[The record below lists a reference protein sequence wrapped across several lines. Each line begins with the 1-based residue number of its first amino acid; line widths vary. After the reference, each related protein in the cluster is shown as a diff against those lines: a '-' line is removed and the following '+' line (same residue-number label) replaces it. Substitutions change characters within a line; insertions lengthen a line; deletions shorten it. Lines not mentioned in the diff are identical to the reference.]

1 MSVTTPAYFV
11 QIDFSTPLRLSSRG
25 DQVWDGYTWT
35 GGRLGKVQAG
45 STGGQLE
52 LLNSDLLSGALVL
65 TEGVADRAVR
75 VWSFDGDNP
84 VAAVMIFAGVGDKAE
99 IGADRVR
106 ITLVTENRR
115 TLYSPRR
122 FVNSVTGFNNLLP
135 AGTKVSWGGQ
145 TLILDRK

>member
-25 DQVWDGYTWT
+25 DQVWNGYTWT

-45 STGGQLE
+45 NTGGQIE
-52 LLNSDLLSGALVL
+52 LMNSDLLSGALVL
-65 TEGVADRAVR
+65 TEGIADRAIR

-84 VAAVMIFAGVGDKAE
+84 VAAVMIFAGVGDKAD

-106 ITLVTENRR
+106 INLVTENRR

>member
-1 MSVTTPAYFV
+1 MSITTPAYFV
-11 QIDFSTPLRLSSRG
+11 EIAFSTVLRLSSRG
-25 DQVWDGYTWT
+25 DQLWNGYTWT

-45 STGGQLE
+45 NTGGQIE
-52 LLNSDLLSGALVL
+52 LMNSDLLSGALVL
-65 TEGVADRAVR
+65 TEGIADRAIR
-75 VWSFDGDNP
+75 VWTFEGDNP
-84 VAAVMIFAGVGDKAE
+84 GSAVMIFAGVGDKAE
-99 IGADRVR
+99 IRADRVR

-122 FVNSVTGFNNLLP
+122 FVGAVSGFNHLLP

>member
-45 STGGQLE
+45 SIGGQLE

-65 TEGVADRAVR
+65 TEGVADRAIR

-115 TLYSPRR
+115 TLHSPRR
-122 FVNSVTGFNNLLP
+122 FVNSVTGFNHLLP

>member
-11 QIDFSTPLRLSSRG
+11 QVDFTTTLRLSSRG
-25 DQVWDGYTWT
+25 DQVWNGYTWT

-65 TEGVADRAVR
+65 NEGIADRAIR

-84 VAAVMIFAGVGDKAE
+84 LSAVMIFAGVGDKAE

-122 FVNSVTGFNNLLP
+122 FVNSVTGFNHLLP

>member
-11 QIDFSTPLRLSSRG
+11 EIAFTTTLRLSSRG
-25 DQVWDGYTWT
+25 DQSWNGYTWT
-35 GGRLGKVQAG
+35 GGRLGRVQAG
-45 STGGQLE
+45 STGGQVE

-65 TEGVADRAVR
+65 NEGIADRAIR
-75 VWSFDGDNP
+75 VWAFDGDNP
-84 VAAVMIFAGVGDKAE
+84 LSAVMIFAGVGDKAE

-122 FVNSVTGFNNLLP
+122 FVNSVTGFNRLLP